1 MGRGAC
7 AAVVRGLTQSLAP
20 IWSSGKKTTA
30 KQNLKGT
37 KTVLYKRPKT
47 NKAERTSH
55 DLALRVRAGRRAPDP
70 LHKKLLWK
78 SNFFLFLKILPTS
91 RYNFGY
97 FVFSPFKAT
106 RHRVSDPF
114 LGFSSRLYRLIV
126 LVKVFG
132 FVLFSFHFVFEIY
145 FKNFISSPPP

>member
-1 MGRGAC
+1 MR
-7 AAVVRGLTQSLAP
+7 AARALQ
-20 IWSSGKKTTA
+20 WSEASHSPWRRSEAAGKTTA

-132 FVLFSFHFVFEIY
+132 VFLFSFHFVFEIY

>member
-1 MGRGAC
+1 MR
-7 AAVVRGLTQSLAP
+7 AARALQ
-20 IWSSGKKTTA
+20 WSEASHSPWRRSEAAGKK
-30 KQNLKGT
+30 QQQSRILKEPKLFCT
-37 KTVLYKRPKT
+37 KT

-132 FVLFSFHFVFEIY
+132 VFLFSFHFVFEIY

>member
-1 MGRGAC
+1 MRGARR
-7 AAVVRGLTQSLAP
+7 VRC
-20 IWSSGKKTTA
+20 SGQRPHTVLGADLKQRGKTTA

-55 DLALRVRAGRRAPDP
+55 DLALHVRAGRRAPDP

-126 LVKVFG
+126 LVKKKTF
-132 FVLFSFHFVFEIY
+132 FL
-145 FKNFISSPPP
+145 KFISKTLFHLPPP

>member
-1 MGRGAC
+1 MRGARRMRC
-7 AAVVRGLTQSLAP
+7 GGQRP
-20 IWSSGKKTTA
+20 H
-30 KQNLKGT
+30 
-37 KTVLYKRPKT
+37 TVLGADLKQREKRQQSRILKEPKLFCTKT